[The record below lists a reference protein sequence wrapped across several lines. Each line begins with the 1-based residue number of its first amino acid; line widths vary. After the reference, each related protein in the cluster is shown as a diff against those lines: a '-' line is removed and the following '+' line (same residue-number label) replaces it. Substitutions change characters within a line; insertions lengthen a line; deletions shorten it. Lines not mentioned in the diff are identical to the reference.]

1 MNKIFLFVIVIIL
14 ISCTT
19 KKQAAPEN
27 IYTEKIALMDADRA
41 FSTLSEVKGMRN
53 AFMEYMDS
61 NAVLLRPDHL
71 PIIGA
76 RAVEYLLEQNDSG
89 YTLKWQPHNAMVSRS
104 ADLGYTF
111 GIWALQPKG
120 QDTVLYGTYVSIWKK
135 QQNGVWKY
143 VLDAGNDGL
152 GEPE

>member
-1 MNKIFLFVIVIIL
+1 MNKIFPFVIL
-14 ISCTT
+14 MFLFSCTS
-19 KKQAAPEN
+19 KKKVATEN

-41 FSTLSEVKGMRN
+41 FSTLSEEKGMRN
-53 AFMEYMDS
+53 AFMEFMDS

-76 RAVEYLLEQNDSG
+76 RAIEYLLEQNDSA
-89 YTLKWQPHNAMVSRS
+89 YTLKWQPHNAMVARS

-135 QQNGVWKY
+135 QQDGKWKY

>member
-1 MNKIFLFVIVIIL
+1 MNKIFFFAIVIIL
-14 ISCTT
+14 FSCTN
-19 KKQAAPEN
+19 KKQAATEN

-61 NAVLLRPDHL
+61 NAVLLRPNHL

-76 RAVEYLLEQNDSG
+76 RAIEYLLEQNDSG
-89 YTLKWQPHNAMVSRS
+89 YTLKWQPHNATVSRS

>member
-1 MNKIFLFVIVIIL
+1 MNKIFPIAIIIIL
-14 ISCTT
+14 FSCTT
-19 KKQAAPEN
+19 KKQAATEN
-27 IYTEKIALMDADRA
+27 IYTEKIALMDADRS
-41 FSTLSEVKGMRN
+41 FSTLSEQKGMRN

-61 NAVLLRPDHL
+61 NAVLLRPNHL

-76 RAVEYLLEQNDSG
+76 RTIEYLLEQNDSG

-135 QQNGVWKY
+135 QEYGTWKY

-152 GEPE
+152 GDPE